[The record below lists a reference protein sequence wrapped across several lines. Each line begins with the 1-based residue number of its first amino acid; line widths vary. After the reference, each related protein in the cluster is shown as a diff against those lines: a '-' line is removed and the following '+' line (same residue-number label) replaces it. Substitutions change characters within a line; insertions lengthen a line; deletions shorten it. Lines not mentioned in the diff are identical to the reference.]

1 MPLSMD
7 TRPAAYAIIIERGY
21 ILLSHLSP
29 GAAPNASGW
38 TLPGGGMDPGEQP
51 EDTVIR
57 EVFEE
62 TGFRIGIDAL
72 MGVHTAYFEPAK
84 AGERTFCALRTVYR
98 AHTVGGGLQHE
109 LDGSTNEAR
118 WIPLTDLDKISH
130 VQLVDVAAQMMGY
143 DSAAAWAASVRA
155 EMKKQASHA
164 R

>member
-1 MPLSMD
+1 MD

-62 TGFRIGIDAL
+62 TGFHIGIDAL
-72 MGVHTAYFEPAK
+72 MGVHAAYFEPAK
-84 AGERTFCALRTVYR
+84 VEERTFCALRTIYR
-98 AHTVGGGLQHE
+98 AHTISGNLRHE
-109 LDGSTNEAR
+109 IAGSTNEAR
-118 WIPLTDLDKISH
+118 WIPLAELDRIPH
-130 VQLVDVAAQMMGY
+130 VQLVDIAAHMMGY
-143 DSAAAWAASVRA
+143 DSASHWAQTVRA
-155 EMKKQASHA
+155 EMKKQANHA
-164 R
+164 HS